1 MKTGFNI
8 GGCQRDRT
16 LTCWNLDWL
25 ICHLS
30 LVLSGLVHVHTSP
43 VLSQP
48 QPHDHCSA
56 EEAEDCRVM
65 SHHRRQFSIFIFN
78 FTSFEI
84 ITQLTLIVQF
94 VFFIFIHPLH
104 DHTLLNLFWEMSV
117 VLWGKTWVASSN
129 PWWTG
134 WCVSS
139 HARPPFACTQTHTDR
154 HVLQHSPHVTWKV
167 SCSNVWPCRTT
178 LVTNCSIASALH

>member
-78 FTSFEI
+78 CTSLEI

-104 DHTLLNLFWEMSV
+104 DHTLLNLF
-117 VLWGKTWVASSN
+117 
-129 PWWTG
+129 
-134 WCVSS
+134 
-139 HARPPFACTQTHTDR
+139 
-154 HVLQHSPHVTWKV
+154 
-167 SCSNVWPCRTT
+167 
-178 LVTNCSIASALH
+178 